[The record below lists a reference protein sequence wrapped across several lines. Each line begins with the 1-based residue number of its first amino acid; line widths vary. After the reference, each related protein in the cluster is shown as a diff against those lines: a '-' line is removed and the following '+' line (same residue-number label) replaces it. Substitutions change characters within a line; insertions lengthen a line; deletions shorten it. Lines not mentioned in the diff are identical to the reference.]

1 MSAMLMTFIV
11 VFMMWYHVTLVY
23 LYNVR
28 HSIKSKEEKK
38 ERMQWLFRIT
48 RESDIHCVSILH
60 MDRRTFGILCDM
72 VRDFGGLRPT
82 RNMSLEEIVAMF
94 VYTLAHHEKNRTI
107 GLTFLR
113 SGETVSRQFNLC
125 LLAVLKLHDLLLEN
139 PEPITD
145 ECTDDRWKYFK
156 VLYIVN

>member
-1 MSAMLMTFIV
+1 
-11 VFMMWYHVTLVY
+11 
-23 LYNVR
+23 
-28 HSIKSKEEKK
+28 
-38 ERMQWLFRIT
+38 
-48 RESDIHCVSILH
+48 
-60 MDRRTFGILCDM
+60 MDRCTFGILCDM

-125 LLAVLKLHDLLLEN
+125 LLAVLKLHELLLEN
-139 PEPITD
+139 PEPIAD

-156 VLYIVN
+156 VLYIVNWHKYFTF